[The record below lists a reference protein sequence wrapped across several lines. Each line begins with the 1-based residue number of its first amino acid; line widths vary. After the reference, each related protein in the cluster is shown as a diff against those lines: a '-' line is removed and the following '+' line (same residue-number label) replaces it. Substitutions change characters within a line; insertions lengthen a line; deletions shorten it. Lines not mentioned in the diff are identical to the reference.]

1 MRGRSGVRPVR
12 AVGVERVGEQAGV
25 RGRRPAGGAV
35 VEVGGQAFADRG
47 DEHDD
52 VIVDSEAAA
61 VDVGQFQQAQL
72 S

>member
-1 MRGRSGVRPVR
+1 M
-12 AVGVERVGEQAGV
+12 GEQAGV

-52 VIVDSEAAA
+52 AVADNEAGA